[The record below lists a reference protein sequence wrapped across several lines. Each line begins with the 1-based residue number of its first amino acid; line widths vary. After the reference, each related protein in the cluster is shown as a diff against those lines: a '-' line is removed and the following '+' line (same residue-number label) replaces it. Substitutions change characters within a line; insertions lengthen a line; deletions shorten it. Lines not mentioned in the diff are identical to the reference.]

1 MPAGRCVVAVRIRD
15 PHGNHRQA
23 GGPAVVAVVL
33 AVHGW
38 SGRHSGV
45 PPGALGSGNGSG
57 NAAAAPSRSP
67 SARPSSH
74 HSRAP
79 SPSPGGAGT
88 PAASPGPLLSS
99 EPYASYSY
107 LVWPGAPSP
116 SAAAALAGLSVSVH
130 RVSGGISVTAGVV
143 GQATPAPRI
152 YARGAR
158 VYIVEGSMGDDSGNS
173 DYNLGDDA
181 IVVTDTQQRILQ

>member
-1 MPAGRCVVAVRIRD
+1 MGITSRPASPLGLALL
-15 PHGNHRQA
+15 A
-23 GGPAVVAVVL
+23 ATAVVGVVL

-38 SGRHSGV
+38 SGRHPGV
-45 PPGALGSGNGSG
+45 PPGAVGSGNGPG
-57 NAAAAPSRSP
+57 NAAPAPSRSP
-67 SARPSSH
+67 SASPAASH
-74 HSRAP
+74 SPGP
-79 SPSPGGAGT
+79 SPSSGDAGS

-107 LVWPGAPSP
+107 LVWPGTPSA

-130 RVSGGISVTAGVV
+130 RVSGGISVTAGVI
-143 GQATPAPRI
+143 GQATQAPRI